1 MIIFKTVF
9 KILNKLKGML
19 ILYTAIL
26 IAITLMNT
34 TSGNIGSYEATKPD
48 IAVVNY
54 DNNNLITNHFIDYL
68 KENTNIKEFKDQE
81 KRDDA
86 LFYRDISSIIIIP
99 KNFGKSLLSDSK
111 LKLQIQ
117 SNHDEGASYSEMLIK
132 RYLKVLHFYKDD
144 YKDEELT
151 NKISQTL
158 KQRTTIQLKSSLDTS
173 KLNQM
178 TLYFNLLNY
187 AFLAGCVYCVTM
199 ILASLNEE
207 HVRKRTIISTYP
219 YYKYNFIVFS
229 SLTLIV
235 FIVYLFYMV
244 LSLILFKK
252 LMFTSQGIL
261 FMINSFLFALC
272 SLSIGFLIGHMTS
285 NKQAISGIVNV
296 VALGSSFL
304 CGCFVSM
311 SYMPSYV
318 LKIAHVL
325 PSYYFIKNNELL
337 KTLTVFNKTNLN
349 PFIINGCILLLF
361 TILFLVLTNLISK
374 KKQRCDN
381 E

>member
-48 IAVVNY
+48 ITIVNY
-54 DNNNLITNHFIDYL
+54 DHNDLITNHFINYL
-68 KENTNIKEFKDQE
+68 KENTNIKKFNDQE

-86 LFYRDISSIIIIP
+86 LFYRDISTIIIIP
-99 KNFGKSLLSDSK
+99 HNFGKSLLNDSNV
-111 LKLQIQ
+111 KLQIQ

-132 RYLKVLHFYKDD
+132 RYLKALYFYKDD
-144 YKDEELT
+144 YKGEELT
-151 NKISQTL
+151 NQITQTL
-158 KQRTTIQLKSSLDTS
+158 KQKTTIQLKSSLDTS

-199 ILASLNEE
+199 ILASLNKE

-219 YYKYNFIVFS
+219 YYKYNLIVFS

-235 FIVYLFYMV
+235 FIVYLFYMI
-244 LSLILFKK
+244 LSLVLFKG
-252 LMFTSQGIL
+252 LMFSHQGIF
-261 FMINSFLFALC
+261 FMLNSFLFALC
-272 SLSIGFLIGHMTS
+272 SLSIGFLIGHITS

-311 SYMPSYV
+311 SYMPTYV
-318 LKIAHVL
+318 LKIAHLL
-325 PSYYFIKNNELL
+325 PSYYFIKNNEIL

-349 PFIINGCILLLF
+349 SFFINGCILVLF
-361 TILFLVLTNLISK
+361 TIFFLILTNLVSK
-374 KKQRCDN
+374 KTQRSEN
-381 E
+381 

>member
-48 IAVVNY
+48 IAIVNN
-54 DNNNLITNHFIDYL
+54 DNNDFITNHFMNYL
-68 KENTNIKEFKDQE
+68 KENTNVKEFKDSEQ
-81 KRDDA
+81 RDDA

-99 KNFGKSLLSDSK
+99 KNFGKSLLSGSK
-111 LKLQIQ
+111 IKLQIQ
-117 SNHDEGASYSEMLIK
+117 SNHDEGASFSEMLIK
-132 RYLKVLHFYKDD
+132 RYFKAFHFYKDD

-151 NKISQTL
+151 NKITQAL
-158 KQRTTIQLKSSLDTS
+158 KQKTNIQLKSSLDTS
-173 KLNQM
+173 KVNQM

-219 YYKYNFIVFS
+219 YYKYNLIVFS

-244 LSLILFKK
+244 LSLVLFKG
-252 LMFTSQGIL
+252 LMFSNQGML
-261 FMINSFLFALC
+261 FMANSLLFALC

-337 KTLTVFNKTNLN
+337 KTLTVFNKTSLN
-349 PFIINGCILLLF
+349 PIMINGCIIVLF